1 MKKKSL
7 IEEIKI
13 KNMAIG
19 RRVKAGWIVVSE
31 GSNEPLINRVFRSRD
46 LALQFA
52 AQYGPG
58 NY

>member
-13 KNMAIG
+13 KNMAIV

-31 GSNEPLINRVFRSRD
+31 QTNQPLINRVFKSKD